1 MWCLVV
7 TKYEQTVNTVDI
19 TSCNSLTNI
28 PATLSEFKMF
38 IPFAAL
44 IHEKSVGAMLS
55 SKDSEFERLTK
66 ENMSTIGSYG
76 DNLMQI
82 VSRDACDGHN
92 VGRVYISDIV
102 NGA

>member
-1 MWCLVV
+1 MVVV
-7 TKYEQTVNTVDI
+7 TLCEMAAKKVDI
-19 TSCNSLTNI
+19 ASCISQTNVLTVV
-28 PATLSEFKMF
+28 LLKLKVF
-38 IPFAAL
+38 IPFTAL

-82 VSRDACDGHN
+82 VCRDACDGHN
-92 VGRVYISDIV
+92 VGRV
-102 NGA
+102 NTLT